1 MVKKRKDSLRGYENF
16 VSHVRTA
23 HPEDLTALVSDTH
36 SSNKTSERS
45 TDCRTL
51 FYIQKTLNS
60 WMSLV
65 VKALLP
71 FNTTNNP
78 EFRSSS
84 RYGHIDVKT
93 FSKYM
98 DLLTAKVEEKVAAIL
113 PNKLAINFD
122 GWSAGVTH
130 YVAVDCTYPSKSSE
144 PGFDQ
149 LLLAFSPM
157 ETESNQCA
165 DNHIEYLEWVL
176 KVFGKSLANV
186 VALSGDNCGTNR
198 SISTKTG
205 ISFVRCSSHR
215 FNLSVIL

>member
-1 MVKKRKDSLRGYENF
+1 MNF
-16 VSHVRTA
+16 VSHMRKA
-23 HPEDLTALVSDTH
+23 HPEDLTALILDTH

-51 FYIQKTLNS
+51 FYSQKTLNIYG

-78 EFRSSS
+78 EFQSFS

-93 FSKYM
+93 LSKYM
-98 DLLTAKVEEKVAAIL
+98 DLFTANVEEKVAAML
-113 PNKLAINFD
+113 PNKFAINFD

-130 YVAVDCTYPSKSSE
+130 FVAVYCTYPSKSSE
-144 PGFDQ
+144 AGFDQ
-149 LLLAFSPM
+149 LLLAFSPI

-165 DNHIEYLEWVL
+165 DNHFEYLEWVY
-176 KVFGKSLANV
+176 KVYGKSLANV
-186 VALSGDNCGTNR
+186 VALGGEN
-198 SISTKTG
+198 
-205 ISFVRCSSHR
+205 
-215 FNLSVIL
+215 

>member
-1 MVKKRKDSLRGYENF
+1 MSRDISSRKKSSRGYGKRVKDQFFTQVSLDGLIWRCKCGKERNDSLRGYENF

-23 HPEDLTALVSDTH
+23 HPEDLTALISDTH

-51 FYIQKTLNS
+51 FYSQKTLNING

-65 VKALLP
+65 VKALLS

-78 EFRSSS
+78 EFRIFF

-93 FSKYM
+93 VSKYM

-113 PNKLAINFD
+113 PKKLAINFD

-130 YVAVDCTYPSKSSE
+130 YVAVYCTYPSKSSE
-144 PGFDQ
+144 AGFDQ

-157 ETESNQCA
+157 ETESDQCA
-165 DNHIEYLEWVL
+165 DNHIEYLE
-176 KVFGKSLANV
+176 
-186 VALSGDNCGTNR
+186 
-198 SISTKTG
+198 
-205 ISFVRCSSHR
+205 
-215 FNLSVIL
+215 